1 MKHSITI
8 NGVCH
13 FLRIQQKICSR
24 KLVRH
29 IKINLTT
36 KFGFTVRHDIMFTQN
51 GNQQVYVNE
60 LKLVNYVNFQDMP
73 ETNILMCWNQTRVST
88 LNANLV
94 V

>member
-1 MKHSITI
+1 MEYVIFCEYNKNIYSI
-8 NGVCH
+8 
-13 FLRIQQKICSR
+13 

-60 LKLVNYVNFQDMP
+60 LKLVNYVDFEDMP

>member
-1 MKHSITI
+1 MS
-8 NGVCH
+8 
-13 FLRIQQKICSR
+13 
-24 KLVRH
+24 
-29 IKINLTT
+29 
-36 KFGFTVRHDIMFTQN
+36 TQN

-60 LKLVNYVNFQDMP
+60 LKLVNYVDFEDMP